1 MTSDT
6 AARDRLGVDT
16 GDAAV
21 SVRSGYGA
29 YDPFVALPAMTVVVL
44 PGLDGTG
51 DLLDAFCA
59 VAPDCVECLV
69 VRYPVDQALDYEAL
83 ERLVAGQLPDD
94 RPFVLVGESFS
105 GPIAVRLAER
115 AVGVVLCSSFVAPPL
130 PRFLR
135 YFARAMLFGLR
146 VPDAV
151 LAWLMLA
158 PYATPALV
166 AAFTS
171 TIARVEP
178 RVLALRVR
186 ELLSV
191 DARAALARV
200 TRPVLYLRGEQDR
213 LVPERAVR
221 RIVETLPSVRVVRI
235 AAPHAVLQ
243 TAPKAAWEAIVA
255 WLR

>member
-1 MTSDT
+1 M
-6 AARDRLGVDT
+6 AL
-16 GDAAV
+16 AV
-21 SVRSGYGA
+21 T
-29 YDPFVALPAMTVVVL
+29 TVVVL

-59 VAPDCVECLV
+59 TAPDGVECVV
-69 VRYPVDQALDYEAL
+69 VRYPVDQVLDYEAL
-83 ERLVAGQLPDD
+83 ERLVVGLLPTD
-94 RPFVLVGESFS
+94 RPFLLVGESFS

-115 AVGVVLCSSFVAPPL
+115 AVAVVLCSSFVTPPL
-130 PRFLR
+130 PRFLG
-135 YFARAMLFGLR
+135 YFARAMLFRLR

-166 AAFTS
+166 AAFAT
-171 TIARVEP
+171 TIARVEA

-186 ELLSV
+186 ELLRV
-191 DARAALARV
+191 DARTALARE
-200 TRPVLYLRGEQDR
+200 TRPVLYLRGERDR
-213 LVPERAVR
+213 LVPERVVR
-221 RIVETLPSVRVVRI
+221 RIVETSPSVRVVRI